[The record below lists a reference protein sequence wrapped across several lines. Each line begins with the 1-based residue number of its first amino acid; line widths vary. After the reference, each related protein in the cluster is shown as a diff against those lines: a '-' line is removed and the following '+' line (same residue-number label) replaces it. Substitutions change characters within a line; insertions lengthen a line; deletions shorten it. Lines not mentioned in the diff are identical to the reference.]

1 MLYACMV
8 QCLYGFNRQ
17 CLAWIAACVYFKCRC
32 NTFWLNRSQDPEV
45 RPDAPAILKVLEDFF
60 DARQDSNMHGC
71 TNSDNCLDESDRGIS
86 DLDENADESQE
97 QSTNISSSPH
107 SSQPLLVPCTVTEL
121 EILKSKSKVVQY
133 KSFQVAAIEALQDG
147 KDVIVVQPTGS
158 GKSLCYIASTLL
170 NPGKITLVFEPMVVV
185 ITNQI
190 QNLKAKGI
198 DAFALGNA
206 AGKKQSG
213 EFLQSVQ
220 GPL

>member
-1 MLYACMV
+1 MP
-8 QCLYGFNRQ
+8 
-17 CLAWIAACVYFKCRC
+17 AWC
-32 NTFWLNRSQDPEV
+32 NVSMALIDNVRHGLRPVFTSNVDATLSGLIKVCWSQNPEV
-45 RPDAPAILKVLEDFF
+45 RPSASAILKALEDFF
-60 DARQDSNMHGC
+60 DARQESNMHGC
-71 TNSDNCLDESDRGIS
+71 TNSDNCLDESDREIS
-86 DLDENADESQE
+86 DLDENADESHE

-121 EILKSKSKVVQY
+121 ETLKSKLKVVQY

-147 KDVIVVQPTGS
+147 KDVIVVQATGS
-158 GKSLCYIASTLL
+158 GKSLCYIASALL
-170 NPGKITLVFEPMVVV
+170 SPGKITLVIEPMVAV

-213 EFLQSVQ
+213 EFS
-220 GPL
+220 